1 MRVAVI
7 GGGISGLSAA
17 LELEKARSSGQA
29 VDYVLFEKRDRLGG
43 CIYSEAVDGCVVEGG
58 PDSFLTEKPAAIKL
72 CRELGIG
79 EDLAGSDDGSR
90 KTYILLRKRL
100 IPLPDGLMFMV
111 PTKLIPTALSRL
123 FSLKTKVRMAME
135 LLHPPR
141 PSATDESVAE
151 LVTRHYGPE
160 VVDSLVSPLLSG
172 IYGGD
177 ATELS
182 ARTVLPRMVE
192 METKY
197 GSLTRGMLAA
207 HNKMKKQMAAHSH
220 GQKPRSLFTSL
231 RGGMRQMIEALE
243 QRIPAERIV
252 HGVSVDKLQKTDT
265 GWTLTTSRGRESFD
279 AVLLA
284 LPAWAS
290 GSLLNEIDP
299 ALSQDLGAI
308 PYSSSITV
316 TFLYRKEQVEPL
328 PPGFGFLVPST
339 EGMKMMA
346 CTFTHR
352 KIPRPGMEGKA
363 VLRCFLGGMRNED
376 LLSKSDEELQ
386 NVIRGEL
393 RQVLGIT
400 AEPEAVRI
408 YRWHKTMAQYTVGHQ
423 QRVERIIAR
432 VKQQPGLA
440 LAGNAFDGIGVPD
453 CIRSG
458 QNAASELLAGANR
471 MAKSAT
477 AVVHSMSDS
486 Q

>member
-17 LELEKARSSGQA
+17 LELEKARSTGKA

-79 EDLAGSDDGSR
+79 DDLAGSDDGSR
-90 KTYILLRKRL
+90 KTYILLRKKL

-111 PTKLIPTALSRL
+111 PTKLIPTAFSRL
-123 FSLKTKVRMAME
+123 FSLKTKVRMGLE

-141 PSATDESVAE
+141 PSNTDESVAE

-192 METKY
+192 METQY

-207 HNKMKKQMAAHSH
+207 HNKMKKQMPAQTS

-231 RGGMRQMIEALE
+231 RGGMRQIIEALE
-243 QRIPAERIV
+243 KRIPAERIFR
-252 HGVSVDKLQKTDT
+252 GVSVSKLEKTDS
-265 GWTLTTSRGRESFD
+265 GWTLTTSRGKEVYD

-290 GSLLNEIDP
+290 GSLLKEIDP
-299 ALSQDLGAI
+299 ELSQDLGAI

-352 KIPRPGMEGKA
+352 KIPRPGMENKA

-376 LLSKSDEELQ
+376 LLSKSDQELTSI
-386 NVIRGEL
+386 IREEL
-393 RQVLGIT
+393 RQVLGIN
-400 AEPEAVRI
+400 ADPEAVRI

-423 QRVERIIAR
+423 QRVERIVANT
-432 VKQQPGLA
+432 KQHRGLA

-458 QNAASELLAGANR
+458 QRAVGELLLADDQNKVSGTSV
-471 MAKSAT
+471 M
-477 AVVHSMSDS
+477 HSMANS